1 MIVHD
6 RIVGD
11 KGKMMS
17 VDIKYWTEAKATGGG
32 RNGLSGLANGQ
43 LTVTMTSPK
52 ELGGSGLGH
61 NPEELF
67 AVGYAA
73 CYLGAMRFAASSEKL
88 GTVPETATVN
98 AHVGIG
104 PRSDGGFGLK
114 VRLVVTMPGVERAVA
129 EKIAERGHFICPY
142 SNATKGNI
150 EVVTEVA

>member
-1 MIVHD
+1 
-6 RIVGD
+6 
-11 KGKMMS
+11 MS
-17 VDIKYWTEAKATGGG
+17 VDAKYWTEAKATGGG
-32 RNGLSGLANGQ
+32 RNGVSGLVNGQ
-43 LTVTMTSPK
+43 LTVTHASPK

-67 AVGYAA
+67 AVGYSA
-73 CYLGAMRFAASSEKL
+73 CYLGAMRFAAQSEKL
-88 GTVPETATVN
+88 GTVPENTTVN

-114 VRLVVTMPGVERAVA
+114 VRLVVTMPGVDRAVA

-150 EVVTEVA
+150 EVTTELA